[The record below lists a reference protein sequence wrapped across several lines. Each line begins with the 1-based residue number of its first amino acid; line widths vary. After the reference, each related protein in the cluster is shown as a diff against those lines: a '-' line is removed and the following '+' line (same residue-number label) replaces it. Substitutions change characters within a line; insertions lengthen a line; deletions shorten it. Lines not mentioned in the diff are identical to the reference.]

1 MGVFVYFPGKQI
13 SYFLIFVESTRLISE
28 ANQVCSCGLV
38 THICLSYM
46 QPICK
51 CMNPGHCMNRNKII
65 PKLMLLC
72 QTILDNK
79 GGNSA
84 ELQQGRVR
92 WVRCGV
98 GTGSSPEG
106 GRHVL

>member
-72 QTILDNK
+72 QTILDSK

-92 WVRCGV
+92 CGV
-98 GTGSSPEG
+98 RDRFFTRGQ
-106 GRHVL
+106 